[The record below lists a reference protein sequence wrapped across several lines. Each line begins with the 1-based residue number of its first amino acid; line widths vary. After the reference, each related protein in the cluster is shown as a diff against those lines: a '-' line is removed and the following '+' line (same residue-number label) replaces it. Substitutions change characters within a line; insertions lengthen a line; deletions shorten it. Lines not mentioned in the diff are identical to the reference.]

1 MLNLRQYDEL
11 RRASPFRPFRIVM
24 SDGAKFNVPHP
35 EFTWRMPNGG
45 LIFVA
50 TLTGNMNSPNPPRS
64 TVLPPSAEGLQAN
77 PKRGLQNSELE

>member
-1 MLNLRQYDEL
+1 MLNLRHYDEL

-50 TLTGNMNSPNPPRS
+50 TPDGAVAQFVDPLHVTRFEVATNGRGSRRRS
-64 TVLPPSAEGLQAN
+64 SN
-77 PKRGLQNSELE
+77 RR